1 MKFGFNTGRL
11 YTRDGQRIS
20 VEIRDD
26 HSVLFNDHSRGIDG
40 KLDVKISPDLPK
52 WRIIE
57 AVMHHYDRNQ
67 YGWDSAADKVR
78 ADEFIQHTC

>member
-1 MKFGFNTGRL
+1 MQFGFNTGRL
-11 YTRDGQRIS
+11 YTHDGQRIS
-20 VEIRDD
+20 VKILDD

-40 KLDVKISPDLPK
+40 KLRVKISPDLPR

-57 AVMHHYDRNQ
+57 TVMHHYDRNQ
-67 YGWDSAADKVR
+67 YDWDSAADAVR